1 MPNKTRF
8 VINPDRTYVVKLDNG
23 DEVEVTGLDI
33 IQMGYSVQ
41 RTDKLLR
48 ALQELDQEEGLSWLD
63 KD

>member
-33 IQMGYSVQ
+33 IQMGYQ
-41 RTDKLLR
+41 IHKTDKLIRNLE
-48 ALQELDQEEGLSWLD
+48 ELDELGKAWF
-63 KD
+63 